1 MRTLRHSIVLS
12 LHHLSVCVCRCGGK
26 GRHGSSR
33 SCRRPVWPRCLLDCR
48 TESAAF
54 LRAAR
59 LPPAH
64 AICRHYRWDTDA
76 RMCKPT
82 HAKKK
87 ITHEFTFSNLGT
99 FKIQKTRLQREGY
112 TPQDSGEEIYFL
124 NSRAGRY
131 EAVTDELYSAIM
143 EGRACLWDRRRLR
156 GNRLLKRV
164 VFVFQ
169 RGKEDKVNKD
179 FLTTTPL
186 WILTWTFFILLF
198 FIIIKF
204 LKTFFI
210 IKRNAFSLH
219 CTVPYIFSVLFHSQ

>member
-1 MRTLRHSIVLS
+1 MCLQVWRERPAWQQS
-12 LHHLSVCVCRCGGK
+12 LMQEASLTSMPSWLPYRK
-26 GRHGSSR
+26 
-33 SCRRPVWPRCLLDCR
+33 RCLPTRGPSSSGSCHLL
-48 TESAAF
+48 T
-54 LRAAR
+54 LQV
-59 LPPAH
+59 
-64 AICRHYRWDTDA
+64 RHW
-76 RMCKPT
+76 CKDVQT
-82 HAKKK
+82 HTCEKK